1 MLINNHTDN
10 IISGDM
16 MSEFVIQK
24 GYSCESKTFRL
35 PENMV
40 KMLEKL
46 AAENHLSLNNLV
58 VQCLEFAMQNVDGNN
73 KNGNKFSSK

>member
-1 MLINNHTDN
+1 
-10 IISGDM
+10 

-40 KMLEKL
+40 NILEKL
-46 AAENHLSLNNLV
+46 AVDNHLSLNNLV
-58 VQCLEFAMQNVDGNN
+58 VQCLQFAMQNLDGNN
-73 KNGNKFSSK
+73 KTGNKIASK

>member
-1 MLINNHTDN
+1 
-10 IISGDM
+10 